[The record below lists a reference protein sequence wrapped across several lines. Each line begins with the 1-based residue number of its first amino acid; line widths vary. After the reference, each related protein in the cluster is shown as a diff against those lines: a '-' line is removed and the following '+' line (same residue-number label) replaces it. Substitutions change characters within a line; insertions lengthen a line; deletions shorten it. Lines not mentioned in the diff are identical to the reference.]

1 MIRLFAMIA
10 AVLVNCV
17 MGSTLAA
24 VVGVDPAVGAVGLN
38 VLAATVGNVA
48 PAGPSA

>member
-1 MIRLFAMIA
+1 MIA

-38 VLAATVGNVA
+38 V
-48 PAGPSA
+48 